1 MRTTIAF
8 FPVALLAFGAVAC
21 RSGATDTSAP
31 SASAPSSTAAH
42 AAIAPNA
49 KAELGQAAPDF
60 ELSDLDG
67 KIVHLKDFAG
77 KIVVLEWFN
86 PDCPFVKRNH
96 TTGPL
101 KTMAKDQ
108 MAKGIV
114 WLSINSGA
122 SGKQGAGVDNSRAG
136 KQRYG
141 MENPILIDGDGAV
154 GRAYGART
162 TPHMY
167 VVDTKGMLVYRG
179 AIDNAQDGD
188 PPGGEKFVN
197 YVDVALGEIAAGKPV
212 TTAETKSYGC
222 SVKYGSNS

>member
-1 MRTTIAF
+1 MRTTIAIV
-8 FPVALLAFGAVAC
+8 PIALFAFAC
-21 RSGATDTSAP
+21 RSGATDTSPSTSAPAP
-31 SASAPSSTAAH
+31 SAARP
-42 AAIAPNA
+42 AIASNA
-49 KAELGQAAPDF
+49 KAELGQPAPDF

-67 KIVHLKDFAG
+67 KAVHLKDFAG

-86 PDCPFVKRNH
+86 PECPFVKRNH
-96 TTGPL
+96 TQGPL
-101 KTMAKDQ
+101 KTMAKEQ

-122 SGKQGAGVDNSRAG
+122 AGKQGAGVENSRAG

-141 MENPILIDGDGAV
+141 MENPILIDADGAV

-167 VVDTKGMLVYRG
+167 VIDAKGVLVYRG

-197 YVDVALGEIAAGKPV
+197 YVGAALGEIAAGKPV
-212 TTAETKSYGC
+212 TTPETKSYGC
-222 SVKYGSNS
+222 SVKYGTNS